1 MMATRVLAPPFW
13 PSWSLLRPRGPLVQ
27 LAPFIVPRPQTCT
40 HRITPMIHTPI
51 TVNSIGGMH
60 NAFTET
66 GGYGAIQNQLIT
78 PPTPGLL
85 SYHAPFGDAIRIDD
99 VVRFIPQIRS
109 RHPPETRPEVGLR

>member
-78 PPTPGLL
+78 PPTGVHPGGQSPLGL
-85 SYHAPFGDAIRIDD
+85 E
-99 VVRFIPQIRS
+99 VRHR
-109 RHPPETRPEVGLR
+109 